1 MSSNEFAKRLSQ
13 LRKQKGITQQKIA
26 CDLHFTQNSISY
38 FENGKRHP
46 DYTTLILFADYFNVS
61 IDYLLQRTDNPIY
74 SKDK

>member
-1 MSSNEFAKRLSQ
+1 MPYQKFAERLQQ
-13 LRKQKGITQQKIA
+13 LRKEKGITQQKIA

-46 DYTTLILFADYFNVS
+46 DYRTLILFADYFNVS